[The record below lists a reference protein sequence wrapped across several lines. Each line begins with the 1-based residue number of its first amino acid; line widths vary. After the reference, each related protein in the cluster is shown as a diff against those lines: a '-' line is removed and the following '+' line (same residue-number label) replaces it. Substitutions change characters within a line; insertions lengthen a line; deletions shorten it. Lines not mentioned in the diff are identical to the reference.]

1 MMAAMTTRLLRP
13 PLVAA
18 AGIAFAGAAVF
29 QAGPGVT
36 GLGPVRRAMF
46 PGLLGTGHDDHVAL
60 TFDDGPDQAAT
71 PGFIEAL
78 ARHRVKATF
87 FLLGSKVAQNPR
99 LAAELV
105 AAGHEVAVHGWEH
118 RFLPLRGPLAIH
130 DDLARAADT
139 IGEVTGA
146 VPRLFRP
153 PYGVLSTGA
162 LLAARRLRLATVLW
176 SCWGKEW
183 MPGSTGRSVYAELSG
198 DLRGGATVL
207 LHDSDATSPAG
218 SAKAAL
224 DALDPLFDEC
234 ARQGLRVGPLGEHG
248 LRQLGQ

>member
-1 MMAAMTTRLLRP
+1 MTTRLLRP
-13 PLVAA
+13 PLVTAA
-18 AGIAFAGAAVF
+18 AFALAGAAVF

-46 PGLLGTGHDDHVAL
+46 PALLGTGHDDHVAL

-71 PGFIEAL
+71 PLFVEAL
-78 ARHRVKATF
+78 ARRGVKATF
-87 FLLGSKVAQNPR
+87 FLLGSRVAMNPR

-118 RFLPLRGPLAIH
+118 RFLPLRGHLATH

-139 IGEVTGA
+139 IGEVTEV

-162 LLAARRLRLATVLW
+162 LMAARRLRLATVLW
-176 SCWGKEW
+176 GCWGKEW
-183 MPGSTGRSVYAELSG
+183 TPGSTGRSVFATLSG
-198 DLRGGATVL
+198 DLRGGVTVL
-207 LHDSDATSPAG
+207 LHDSDATAPAG

-234 ARQGLRVGPLGEHG
+234 ERRGLRIGPLGEHG
-248 LRQLGQ
+248 LPQLGQ